1 MIDDEK
7 KIIPKWKILLLASRP
22 KTLPA
27 AFAPVFVGS
36 SIAMNENSFKFLNA
50 FIALVCSILIQV
62 GTNYVNDLYDFLAGT
77 DTKERVGPMRAL
89 ASGLITV
96 REMKMA
102 IYITFSVVFFLG
114 LYLVYDSS
122 YWILLVGI
130 LSILAGIAYTAGPY
144 PLAYH
149 ALGDLFV
156 FLFFGLVGTMGSY
169 YIQSNNLNWLSL
181 FSAIPV
187 GLLITNILV
196 INNYR
201 DIDEDKLN
209 NKITL
214 AIKIGRTAS
223 KIQYIISIFISY
235 ASLLVIYFYL
245 LKKYSVLMP
254 FVLIPAAIVLIKMV
268 LTTQGKKLNK
278 TLALTAGFSAIF
290 SLLLAIGIAI

>member
-1 MIDDEK
+1 MIDKK
-7 KIIPKWKILLLASRP
+7 KIIPKWKVLLLASRP

-36 SIAMNENSFKFLNA
+36 SIAINENSFKFLNA

-77 DTKERVGPMRAL
+77 DTKERIGPMRAL

-102 IYITFSVVFFLG
+102 IYFTFSVVFFLG

-214 AIKIGRTAS
+214 AVKIGRTAS

-254 FVLIPAAIVLIKMV
+254 FVLIPVAIVLIKMV

>member
-1 MIDDEK
+1 MIDKK
-7 KIIPKWKILLLASRP
+7 KIIPKWKVLLLASRP

-36 SIAMNENSFKFLNA
+36 SIAINENSFKFLNA

-77 DTKERVGPMRAL
+77 DTKERIGPMRAL

-102 IYITFSVVFFLG
+102 IYFTFSVVFFLG

-214 AIKIGRTAS
+214 AVKIGRTAS

-254 FVLIPAAIVLIKMV
+254 FVLIPVAIVLIKMV

-278 TLALTAGFSAIF
+278 TLALTAGFSAMF